1 MEVSLLFI
9 KALLF
14 NIIFWTNTAI
24 ASSLIVIFR
33 PFGINFVYPI
43 ARLWSR
49 SSLYILEALCGVKW
63 EVIVKG
69 KLPEGPAVY
78 LSNHQSALET
88 IAFPSFLPQFV
99 WVLKRELHDIPIF
112 GWCVRAL
119 GHIGIDRSAG
129 SEAIRLIN
137 KEGKKAIGRGSSVAI
152 FPEGTRAPYGELGE
166 FSPGGAGLAI
176 NCGVPVVPV
185 AHNAGKVWGKKSF
198 GKSPG
203 KITVIIGEPI
213 PTAGMPPSERKKL
226 NNRVK
231 EIIAANLK
239 EMEGE

>member
-1 MEVSLLFI
+1 MLFI
-9 KALLF
+9 RAFFF
-14 NIIFWTNTAI
+14 NIIFWINTMI
-24 ASSLIVIFR
+24 ASALIVIFR
-33 PFGINFVYPI
+33 PFGINFIYPF

-49 SSLYILEALCGVKW
+49 SSILILEILCGVKW
-63 EVIVKG
+63 EVIVEG

-99 WVLKRELHDIPIF
+99 WVLKRELHYIPIF
-112 GWCVRAL
+112 GWCVMAL
-119 GHIGIDRSAG
+119 GHIGINRSAG
-129 SEAIRLIN
+129 SESIRLIN
-137 KEGKKAIGRGSSVAI
+137 KEGKKAIERGSSVAI
-152 FPEGTRAPYGELGE
+152 FPEGTRAPYGQLGE

-176 NCGVPVVPV
+176 NCGVPVVPI
-185 AHNAGKVWGKKSF
+185 AQNAGKVWGKQSF

-231 EIIAANLK
+231 EIIAEYLK
-239 EMEGE
+239 EMEEE

>member
-1 MEVSLLFI
+1 MLFI
-9 KALLF
+9 RALLF
-14 NIIFWTNTAI
+14 NIIFWTNTVI
-24 ASSLIVIFR
+24 ASSLIVLFR
-33 PFGINFVYPI
+33 PFGLNFIYPL

-49 SSLYILEALCGVKW
+49 SSLFILDVICGVKW

-69 KLPEGPAVY
+69 KLPEGPAIY

-99 WVLKRELHDIPIF
+99 WVLKRELHYIPIF
-112 GWCVRAL
+112 GWCVMAL
-119 GHIGIDRSAG
+119 GHIGINRSAG

-137 KEGKKAIGRGSSVAI
+137 KEGKKAIERGSSVAI

-185 AHNAGKVWGKKSF
+185 AQNAGKVWGKKSF

-213 PTAGMPPSERKKL
+213 PTAGMPPSDRKKL
-226 NNRVK
+226 NERVRDV
-231 EIIAANLK
+231 IAASLE
-239 EMEGE
+239 EMEG